1 MAARSIA
8 SLTIS
13 FGLVAIPVK
22 LYSAT
27 ESAATIRFNLLH
39 ERDGSRLKQQ
49 YVCLKED
56 KVVDRSEIV
65 KGYEFAKDQYV
76 VFSEEEIRALEE
88 VGTHSVEVA
97 EFVPLAS
104 VDPIYFDRTYYL
116 APDKGGAKPYTLFA
130 NALKESGRCA
140 IGRWAT
146 RGRDHVVLLRALG
159 SALALHQLH
168 FADEVRSV
176 RDLGVSEAN
185 VKDSELKLAQQLIA
199 QQSSDHFDPSA
210 YHDEVRGRIQ
220 AAIQKKVEGE
230 QVTVSEPRPAAAGNV
245 IDLMSALKASLKRN
259 AEARGAVGELG
270 ERKPPRRVGRKS
282 GGRRTTTRHHSAS
295 H

>member
-27 ESAATIRFNLLH
+27 ESAATIRFNMLH
-39 ERDGSRLKQQ
+39 ARDGSRVKQQ
-49 YVCLKED
+49 LVCVKED
-56 KVVDRSEIV
+56 KVIDRSEIV

-76 VFSEEEIRALEE
+76 MFSEEEIRALEE

-97 EFVPLAS
+97 EFVPLAA

-146 RGRDHVVLLRALG
+146 RGRDHVVLVRPLG
-159 SALALHQLH
+159 AALALHQLH

-176 RDLGVSEAN
+176 RDLGVTAAN
-185 VKDSELKLAQQLIA
+185 VRDPELKLAQQLIQ

-230 QVTVSEPRPAAAGNV
+230 EVTVTEPRPAASGNV

-259 AEARGAVGELG
+259 TEARGAVGQLG

-282 GGRRTTTRHHSAS
+282 TGKRATARHHPSS